1 MIIREVIQILN
12 DTIYRNYS
20 DKNVYIRN
28 KTTGLLY
35 TQVNSSIDYE
45 YEETDIPIEKVD
57 EEKEAN
63 KWLYVCFY
71 LTYLT
76 TS

>member
-28 KTTGLLY
+28 KETGILY
-35 TQVNSSIDYE
+35 TDVNSSIDYE
-45 YEETDIPIEKVD
+45 YEETDIPIK
-57 EEKEAN
+57 KEQEN
-63 KWLYVCFY
+63 DNH
-71 LTYLT
+71 TIN
-76 TS
+76 S

>member
-45 YEETDIPIEKVD
+45 YEETNIPIEKV
-57 EEKEAN
+57 EEEN
-63 KWLYVCFY
+63 DNH
-71 LTYLT
+71 TNNP
-76 TS
+76 

>member
-28 KTTGLLY
+28 KETGILY
-35 TQVNSSIDYE
+35 SDVNSSIDYE
-45 YEETDIPIEKVD
+45 YEETDIQIQ
-57 EEKEAN
+57 EEVKN
-63 KWLYVCFY
+63 NND
-71 LTYLT
+71 TI
-76 TS
+76 

>member
-12 DTIYRNYS
+12 DTIYRYYS

-45 YEETDIPIEKVD
+45 YEETNIPIEKVE
-57 EEKEAN
+57 EEKEEN
-63 KWLYVCFY
+63 K
-71 LTYLT
+71 
-76 TS
+76 

>member
-45 YEETDIPIEKVD
+45 YEETNIPIEEVE
-57 EEKEAN
+57 EEKEEN
-63 KWLYVCFY
+63 KWLYVYFY
-71 LTYLT
+71 
-76 TS
+76 

>member
-28 KTTGLLY
+28 KATGLLY

-45 YEETDIPIEKVD
+45 YEETDIPIK
-57 EEKEAN
+57 KEQEN
-63 KWLYVCFY
+63 DNNPNNP
-71 LTYLT
+71 
-76 TS
+76 

>member
-28 KTTGLLY
+28 KETGILY
-35 TQVNSSIDYE
+35 TVVNSSIDYE
-45 YEETDIPIEKVD
+45 YEETDIVIERN
-57 EEKEAN
+57 EEQEREA
-63 KWLYVCFY
+63 
-71 LTYLT
+71 
-76 TS
+76 